1 MMDERYTEPYDPD
14 FDETE
19 GLTESPDVDA
29 ARGAL
34 LESTTGSS
42 RAEQA
47 IADSRSVIA
56 ELRELREQNHFTQ
69 KIRAIF
75 QTPRS
80 A

>member
-1 MMDERYTEPYDPD
+1 MNERHYTEPYDPD

-34 LESTTGSS
+34 QESTTGPS
-42 RAEQA
+42 RTEQA
-47 IADSRSVIA
+47 IAESQSYVA
-56 ELRELREQNHFTQ
+56 TLRAIREENHFTN